1 MWNRR
6 ENESPSTPSPS
17 PGRDESITPS
27 REFAA
32 APVRSGAIH
41 NEGIVNIGQSI
52 CIRGEL
58 TGDEDL
64 TIEGRVE
71 GKIDLKEHNLTIGPK
86 GRIQA
91 EVRAKTVIVRGEVN
105 GNVNAQERVEL
116 AETGRVIGDIVSP
129 RIIIADGARF
139 KGSVDMTGSDTVP
152 KAKTDGKSSTQAAA
166 NAPVISDSLEQGAAR
181 AAARS

>member
-6 ENESPSTPSPS
+6 ENENPSTPSPS
-17 PGRDESITPS
+17 PERQASPTPS
-27 REFAA
+27 RDFVA
-32 APVRSGAIH
+32 APARTGVTS

-91 EVRAKTVIVRGEVN
+91 EITAKTVIVRGEVA
-105 GNVNAQERVEL
+105 GNVHAGEKVEL
-116 AETGRVIGDIVSP
+116 AETGRVTGDIVSP
-129 RIIIADGARF
+129 RIVIADGARF
-139 KGSVDMTGSDTVP
+139 KGTVDMSGGDNTSKSATSSRANAKATGE
-152 KAKTDGKSSTQAAA
+152 
-166 NAPVISDSLEQGAAR
+166 APVITDGASVAGERPAAR
-181 AAARS
+181 A

>member
-1 MWNRR
+1 MWKSR
-6 ENESPSTPSPS
+6 ESENPAVEPRTTRPQPQSTP
-17 PGRDESITPS
+17 T
-27 REFAA
+27 REFVS
-32 APVRSGAIH
+32 APKRTGASY

-71 GKIDLKEHNLTIGPK
+71 GKIDLKEHNLTIGPN

-91 EVRAKTVIVRGEVN
+91 EVTAKSVRVQGEVN
-105 GNVNAQERVEL
+105 GNVVAGEKVEL

-129 RIIIADGARF
+129 RIVIADGARF
-139 KGSVDMTGSDTVP
+139 KGSVDMSGSSP
-152 KAKTDGKSSTQAAA
+152 SSSKAPSKDKHASVSA
-166 NAPVISDSLEQGAAR
+166 APVITDSGPEAATD
-181 AAARS
+181 AARS

>member
-6 ENESPSTPSPS
+6 ENEPASTPSPS
-17 PGRDESITPS
+17 QARKNVATPS
-27 REFAA
+27 RDFIA
-32 APVRSGAIH
+32 APARAAGTS

-71 GKIDLKEHNLTIGPK
+71 GKIDLKDHNLTIGPK

-91 EVRAKTVIVRGEVN
+91 EVNAKTVTVRGEVS
-105 GNVNAQERVEL
+105 GNVHAGERVEL
-116 AETGRVIGDIVSP
+116 AETGRVIGDIVAP
-129 RIIIADGARF
+129 RIVIADGARF
-139 KGSVDMTGSDTVP
+139 KGTVDMSGGDISS
-152 KAKTDGKSSTQAAA
+152 KSSNRSAGQSTAQ
-166 NAPVISDSLEQGAAR
+166 APVITDGAES
-181 AAARS
+181 AASVRP

>member
-6 ENESPSTPSPS
+6 ENETPSTPSQRQ
-17 PGRDESITPS
+17 GRGENITPS
-27 REFAA
+27 RDFVA
-32 APVRSGAIH
+32 APARSGAIQ

-91 EVRAKTVIVRGEVN
+91 EIRAKTVIVRGEVN
-105 GNVNAQERVEL
+105 GNVQAGERVEL

-139 KGSVDMTGSDTVP
+139 KGSVDMTGSKNLSKGKP
-152 KAKTDGKSSTQAAA
+152 EGKAVTQAA
-166 NAPVISDSLEQGAAR
+166 VITDGLDSGLSR

>member
-1 MWNRR
+1 M
-6 ENESPSTPSPS
+6 
-17 PGRDESITPS
+17 
-27 REFAA
+27 
-32 APVRSGAIH
+32 
-41 NEGIVNIGQSI
+41 NIGQSI

-91 EVRAKTVIVRGEVN
+91 EIRAKSVIVRGEVN
-105 GNVNAQERVEL
+105 GNVHAGERVEL

-139 KGSVDMTGSDTVP
+139 KGSVDMSGKDTTAR
-152 KAKTDGKSSTQAAA
+152 AKPEGKSVTQAA
-166 NAPVISDSLEQGAAR
+166 VITDSLDPGASR

>member
-6 ENESPSTPSPS
+6 ENETPSTPSRS
-17 PGRDESITPS
+17 QGRDENITPS
-27 REFAA
+27 RDFVA
-32 APVRSGAIH
+32 APARAGAIH
-41 NEGIVNIGQSI
+41 NEGLVNIGQSI

-91 EVRAKTVIVRGEVN
+91 EIRAKSVIVRGEVN
-105 GNVNAQERVEL
+105 GNVRAGERVEL

-139 KGSVDMTGSDTVP
+139 KGSVDMSGKDTTAR
-152 KAKTDGKSSTQAAA
+152 AKPESKPVTQAA
-166 NAPVISDSLEQGAAR
+166 VITDSLEPGASR

>member
-6 ENESPSTPSPS
+6 ENETPSTPSRRE
-17 PGRDESITPS
+17 GRDENITPS
-27 REFAA
+27 RDFVA
-32 APVRSGAIH
+32 APARAGAIH
-41 NEGIVNIGQSI
+41 NEGLVNIGQSI

-71 GKIDLKEHNLTIGPK
+71 GKIDLKDHNLTIGPK

-91 EVRAKTVIVRGEVN
+91 EIRAKSVIVRGEVN
-105 GNVNAQERVEL
+105 GNVHAGERVEL

-139 KGSVDMTGSDTVP
+139 KGSVDMSGKDVSSRAKQEDRTV
-152 KAKTDGKSSTQAAA
+152 TQAA
-166 NAPVISDSLEQGAAR
+166 VITDSLESGTPR
-181 AAARS
+181 ATARS

>member
-1 MWNRR
+1 
-6 ENESPSTPSPS
+6 
-17 PGRDESITPS
+17 
-27 REFAA
+27 
-32 APVRSGAIH
+32 
-41 NEGIVNIGQSI
+41 VNIGQSI

-91 EVRAKTVIVRGEVN
+91 EISAKTVIVRGEVN
-105 GNVNAQERVEL
+105 GNVHAGERVEL

-139 KGSVDMTGSDTVP
+139 KGSVDMTGKDTSV
-152 KAKTDGKSSTQAAA
+152 KAKPDSKAVTQAA
-166 NAPVISDSLEQGAAR
+166 VITDSLESGASR